1 MAQSVFG
8 VGFLFATPSGVN
20 PTPTRFGR
28 LQDVGVDFS
37 YDSKLLYG
45 SNQYALEQARGKAK
59 IELKAAI
66 GVVDPAL
73 FNNIFFGLTTA
84 TGETLNS
91 IDESATPSAGTFT
104 VANGGTFSQDLG
116 VYNTVT
122 GLYLT
127 RVASAPASGQYAVN
141 TTTGVY
147 TTNTAQNG
155 QALRASYTYASSAT
169 GTNLSFTNQLMG
181 SGVVFSVQLVNK
193 FKGSD
198 SVVRS
203 LFLNFPAVQC
213 AKLAMPLKLD
223 DFTLPQLDMS
233 AQDNGSGA
241 VFNYSMTG

>member
-8 VGFLFATPSGVN
+8 VGFLFATPTGAN

-28 LQDVGVDFS
+28 LQDVSVDFS
-37 YDSKLLYG
+37 YDNKLLYG

-59 IELKAAI
+59 IDLKATI

-73 FNNIFFGLTTA
+73 FNNVYFGLTTT

-91 IDESATPSAGTFT
+91 VDEAATPSAGTFT
-104 VANGGTFSQDLG
+104 VANGATYSQDLG
-116 VYNTVT
+116 LYNTVT
-122 GLYLT
+122 GLWMT
-127 RVASAPASGQYAVN
+127 RVASAPAAGQYAVN
-141 TTTGVY
+141 ATTGVY

-155 QALRASYTYASSAT
+155 QLLRASYTYSSST
-169 GTNLSFTNQLMG
+169 GTALAFTNQLMG
-181 SGVVFSVQLVNK
+181 QQVYFSVQLVNK

-198 SVVRS
+198 GIVRS
-203 LFLNFPAVQC
+203 LYLNFPRVIC
-213 AKLAMPLKLD
+213 PKLGMPLKLD

-233 AQDNGSGA
+233 AGDDGSGN

>member
-8 VGFLFATPSGVN
+8 VGFLFATPQGTN

-28 LQDVGVDFS
+28 LQDVSVDFS
-37 YDSKLLYG
+37 YDTKMLYG

-59 IELKAAI
+59 IDLKATV
-66 GVVDPAL
+66 GVVDPNL
-73 FNNIFFGLTTA
+73 FNNLYFGLTTA
-84 TGETLNS
+84 AGETLNS
-91 IDESATPSAGTFT
+91 VDESATPASGTFT

-122 GLYLT
+122 GLYLA
-127 RVASAPASGQYAVN
+127 RVASAPATGQYAVN
-141 TTTGVY
+141 TSTGVY

-155 QALRASYTYASSAT
+155 QLLKVSYTYASSAS
-169 GTNLSFTNQLMG
+169 GANLAFTNQLMG
-181 SGVVFSVQLVNK
+181 SSVIFSVQLVNK

-198 SVVRS
+198 GVVRS
-203 LFLNFPAVQC
+203 LYLNFPAVQC
-213 AKLAMPLKLD
+213 AKLSMPLKLD

-233 AQDNGSGA
+233 AQDNGAGN

>member
-8 VGFLFATPSGVN
+8 VGFLFATPSGAN

-28 LQDVGVDFS
+28 LQDVAVDFS

-59 IELKAAI
+59 IDLKATV

-73 FNNIFFGLTTA
+73 FNAVYFGLTTT

-91 IDESATPSAGTFT
+91 VDEAATPSSGAFT
-104 VANGGTFSQDLG
+104 VAGGGTFSQDLG

-122 GLYLT
+122 GLFMT
-127 RVASAPASGQYAVN
+127 RVASAPAPGQYAVN
-141 TTTGVY
+141 TSTGVY
-147 TTNTAQNG
+147 TVNTAQNG
-155 QALRASYTYASSAT
+155 QLLKASYTYAASST
-169 GTNLSFTNQLMG
+169 GQSLAFTNQLMG
-181 SGVVFSVQLVNK
+181 STVIFSVQLVNR

-198 SVVRS
+198 GTVRS

-213 AKLAMPLKLD
+213 PKLAMPLKLD

-233 AQDNGSGA
+233 AQDNGSGN